1 MHLSAT
7 AGCDDLI
14 GGLLHVPCSVKS
26 PPDTER
32 ATMQYQ
38 PFHHEFVMVRQSPV
52 RCLLPLLLAAAL
64 SGCAATER
72 VQAATVVAAAKV
84 GTQQSAVVEFIAA
97 QGTYCNDAIG
107 LSCAENAFYG
117 LGYIYAFCGAGCATG
132 INADFGGVN
141 RKWWDARNPGTYPAA
156 YSGTGTVNETVQR
169 DGRRRLVVNIR
180 AENTFVAFF
189 DASRTSLVGADFYEY
204 PPLGGD
210 GAYLPL
216 TGESTLHADLV
227 LPPGYVGYPDLIEAV
242 SDGGSGIDVR
252 TLNLTATVE
261 GPLRVA
267 YEGIPAGTM
276 VRVQGVSRGL
286 PKLRARQVPSRHLIA
301 TDYTPVSRIDVHV
314 LR

>member
-1 MHLSAT
+1 MHPSAS

-14 GGLLHVPCSVKS
+14 GGLLHLPCSVQS

-32 ATMQYQ
+32 ATMQSQ
-38 PFHHEFVMVRQSPV
+38 PFYHTSMMLRQSPV
-52 RCLLPLLLAAAL
+52 RCLSALLLAAAL
-64 SGCAATER
+64 SGCEATER
-72 VQAATVVAAAKV
+72 VQAPTVVAAAKV
-84 GTQQSAVVEFIAA
+84 GTQQSAVVDFIAA

-117 LGYIYAFCGAGCATG
+117 LGYIYVFCGAGCATG
-132 INADFGGVN
+132 ISADFGGVN

-189 DASRTSLVGADFYEY
+189 DASLTTLVGADFLEY

-210 GAYLPL
+210 DAYLPL
-216 TGESTLHADLV
+216 TGETTLHADLV
-227 LPPGYVGYPDLIEAV
+227 LPRGYVGYPDLIEAV
-242 SDGGSGIDVR
+242 SDGDTGIDVR
-252 TLNLTATVE
+252 SLNLTATVE

-276 VRVQGVSRGL
+276 VRVHGVSRAL

-301 TDYTPVSRIDVHV
+301 VDYTPVSRIDVRA